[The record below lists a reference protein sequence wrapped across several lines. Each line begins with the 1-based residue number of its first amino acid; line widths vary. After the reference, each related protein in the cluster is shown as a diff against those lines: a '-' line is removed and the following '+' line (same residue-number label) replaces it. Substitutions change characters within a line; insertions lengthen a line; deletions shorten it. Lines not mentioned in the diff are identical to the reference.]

1 MDISVEQMAEAHLKT
16 VEQAVKDL
24 ENQVQNIYQEIKK
37 LNDYLEEGQKV
48 IQLSRSAFV
57 NQK

>member
-37 LNDYLEEGQKV
+37 LNNYLEEGQKV
-48 IQLSRSAFV
+48 IQTSRSAFV

>member
-1 MDISVEQMAEAHLKT
+1 MDISVEKMAEAHLKT